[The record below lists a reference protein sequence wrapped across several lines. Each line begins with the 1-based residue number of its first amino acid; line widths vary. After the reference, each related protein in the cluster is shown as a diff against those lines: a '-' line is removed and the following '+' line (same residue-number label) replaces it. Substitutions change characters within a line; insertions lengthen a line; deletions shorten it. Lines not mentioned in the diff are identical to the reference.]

1 MLALKEKVQ
10 NITQDQAQD
19 MGRYAAIKLIHDLI
33 KEKMIIYESTVY
45 ESFKKAWF
53 EETEKIIL

>member
-1 MLALKEKVQ
+1 MLMEAKKEP
-10 NITQDQAQD
+10 DQAKD

-33 KEKMIIYESTVY
+33 KEKMITYESTAY
-45 ESFKKAWF
+45 ESFKEAWY